1 MTKPA
6 DAYNATVSQ
15 RVEVAPGLIILR
27 VVTDNPLFD
36 FDAGQYTVLG
46 MLPEAPRSM
55 EADEEPGAVAN
66 GKMIK
71 RAYSIASSSKAGE
84 YLEFYLTLV
93 ASGSL
98 TPRLFALGIN
108 DRLHVGDK
116 AVGLFTLSRVPSD
129 QHVVFV
135 GTGTGLAPYMSMLRS
150 EMVCGG
156 ARKFVVL
163 HGARYSWDL
172 GYRPE
177 LRALARHCPNMT
189 YIPVVSRPDQD
200 PFWKG
205 RSGYLQDV
213 LLSDA
218 IEEDAGLKLTPES
231 CHIFLCGNPGMI
243 EAAKKGLLDRGFTAD
258 HRGVVGNVH
267 AEEYW

>member
-1 MTKPA
+1 MSERE
-6 DAYNATVSQ
+6 YNATVSQ

-27 VVTDNPLFD
+27 VVTDAPLFD
-36 FDAGQYTVLG
+36 FEAGQYTVLG
-46 MLPEAPRSM
+46 MLPGAPRTM
-55 EADEEPGAVAN
+55 EADDEPPEAAPS
-66 GKMIK
+66 KMIK
-71 RAYSIASSSKAGE
+71 RAYSIASSSVAGE

-93 ASGSL
+93 PSGAL
-98 TPRLFALGIN
+98 TPRLFNLGIN
-108 DRLHVGDK
+108 DRLFVGEK
-116 AVGLFTLSRVPSD
+116 AVGLFTLNRVPRD

-156 ARKFVVL
+156 PRKFVVL

-189 YIPVVSRPDQD
+189 YIPVVSRPQQD
-200 PFWKG
+200 PFWNG
-205 RSGYLQDV
+205 RTGYLQDV
-213 LLSDA
+213 LLSGA
-218 IEEDAGLKLTPES
+218 IEEDAGLKLGPAD
-231 CHIFLCGNPGMI
+231 CHVFLCGNPGMI
-243 EAAKKGLLDRGFTAD
+243 EAAKKGLVERGFVAD
-258 HRGVVGNVH
+258 HRGTVGNVH